1 MVERAEG
8 TRVSYP
14 FHAILAVAAAAALFL
29 FNLVVG
35 FIFMALVPPF
45 IPIYICV
52 LFAGACLLG
61 NAVQYATR
69 VSIRVPAAMLPLGKH
84 EQEVADRAV
93 ASRAA
98 RARRD
103 VAGSA

>member
-1 MVERAEG
+1 MGGRVHETG
-8 TRVSYP
+8 VSYP
-14 FHAILAVAAAAALFL
+14 IHAILAVAGAGVLFV

-61 NAVQYATR
+61 NALQYATR

-84 EQEVADRAV
+84 EEKVADHPRA
-93 ASRAA
+93 AATRAA
-98 RARRD
+98 RA
-103 VAGSA
+103 

>member
-1 MVERAEG
+1 MVGRAEG

-14 FHAILAVAAAAALFL
+14 IHAILAVAGAGVLFL

-61 NAVQYATR
+61 NAVRFATR
-69 VSIRVPAAMLPLGKH
+69 VSIRVPAAMLRLGKH
-84 EQEVADRAV
+84 EENLADRAI
-93 ASRAA
+93 ATRAT
-98 RARRD
+98 
-103 VAGSA
+103 

>member
-1 MVERAEG
+1 MIGRTQR

-14 FHAILAVAAAAALFL
+14 IHAILAVTGAGTLFL

-61 NAVQYATR
+61 NALQYATR
-69 VSIRVPAAMLPLGKH
+69 VSIRVPAAMLRLGKH
-84 EQEVADRAV
+84 EEKLAG
-93 ASRAA
+93 RAA
-98 RARRD
+98 VTR
-103 VAGSA
+103 SA

>member
-1 MVERAEG
+1 MVGLTER
-8 TRVSYP
+8 TRGSYP
-14 FHAILAVAAAAALFL
+14 IHAILAVAGAGALFL

-61 NAVQYATR
+61 NALQFATR
-69 VSIRVPAAMLPLGKH
+69 VSIRVPAAMLQPGKH
-84 EQEVADRAV
+84 GKKVAERAV
-93 ASRAA
+93 AARAA
-98 RARRD
+98 
-103 VAGSA
+103 

>member
-1 MVERAEG
+1 
-8 TRVSYP
+8 
-14 FHAILAVAAAAALFL
+14 LAVAGAGVLFA

-61 NAVQYATR
+61 NAVRFATR
-69 VSIRVPAAMLPLGKH
+69 VSIRVPAAMLRLGKH
-84 EQEVADRAV
+84 EENLADRAI
-93 ASRAA
+93 ATRAT
-98 RARRD
+98 
-103 VAGSA
+103 

>member
-1 MVERAEG
+1 MGGRVHW

-14 FHAILAVAAAAALFL
+14 IHAILALAGAGVLFV

-61 NAVQYATR
+61 NALRYAAR
-69 VSIRVPAAMLPLGKH
+69 VSIRAPAAMLPLGKH
-84 EQEVADRAV
+84 EEKLADRAAV
-93 ASRAA
+93 TRAT
-98 RARRD
+98 
-103 VAGSA
+103 

>member
-1 MVERAEG
+1 MVGRAER

-14 FHAILAVAAAAALFL
+14 IPAILAVAAAGVLFL

-61 NAVQYATR
+61 NALQFAAR
-69 VSIRVPAAMLPLGKH
+69 VSIRVPAAMLELGKH
-84 EQEVADRAV
+84 GKKVADRAG
-93 ASRAA
+93 AA
-98 RARRD
+98 RTA
-103 VAGSA
+103 

>member
-1 MVERAEG
+1 MVGRAQG

-14 FHAILAVAAAAALFL
+14 IHAILAVGGAGALFL

-61 NAVQYATR
+61 NALHYAQR
-69 VSIRVPAAMLPLGKH
+69 VSIRVPAAMLQLGKH
-84 EQEVADRAV
+84 EEELADRV
-93 ASRAA
+93 ASRAP
-98 RARRD
+98 
-103 VAGSA
+103 

>member
-1 MVERAEG
+1 
-8 TRVSYP
+8 
-14 FHAILAVAAAAALFL
+14 
-29 FNLVVG
+29 
-35 FIFMALVPPF
+35 MALVPPF

-61 NAVQYATR
+61 NALQYASG

-84 EQEVADRAV
+84 EEKVADPRAN

-98 RARRD
+98 
-103 VAGSA
+103 

>member
-1 MVERAEG
+1 MAQPNPV
-8 TRVSYP
+8 TRVTYP
-14 FHAILAVAAAAALFL
+14 IHAILAVVSAGVLFV

-35 FIFMALVPPF
+35 FVFMALVPPF
-45 IPIYICV
+45 IPIYVCV

-61 NAVQYATR
+61 NALQFATR

-84 EQEVADRAV
+84 EEKVADPRAV

-98 RARRD
+98 RA
-103 VAGSA
+103 

>member
-1 MVERAEG
+1 MVEHAKG

-14 FHAILAVAAAAALFL
+14 IHAILAVAGAGVLFL

-61 NAVQYATR
+61 NAVQHAER
-69 VSIRVPAAMLPLGKH
+69 VSIRVPAAMLQLGKD
-84 EQEVADRAV
+84 EEDLADRV
-93 ASRAA
+93 ASRAP
-98 RARRD
+98 
-103 VAGSA
+103 